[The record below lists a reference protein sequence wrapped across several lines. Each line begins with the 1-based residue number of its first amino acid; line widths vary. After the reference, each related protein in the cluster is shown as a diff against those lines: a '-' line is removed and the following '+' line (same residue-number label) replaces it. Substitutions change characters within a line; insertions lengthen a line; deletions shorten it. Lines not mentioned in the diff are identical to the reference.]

1 MSIVRAVAQEHLAQ
15 VEVCLLEHPLD
26 VLHHVHD
33 LPRTHSTP
41 HFFRVRN
48 RPIPFFSSSPAS
60 SPRAVAASS
69 SLVAGIPRARPVV
82 DSADSDVR
90 VEVEIRELHL
100 VQRILRQLETAL
112 QGLP

>member
-48 RPIPFFSSSPAS
+48 RPIPFSSSLAS
-60 SPRAVAASS
+60 SPRAAAAAS